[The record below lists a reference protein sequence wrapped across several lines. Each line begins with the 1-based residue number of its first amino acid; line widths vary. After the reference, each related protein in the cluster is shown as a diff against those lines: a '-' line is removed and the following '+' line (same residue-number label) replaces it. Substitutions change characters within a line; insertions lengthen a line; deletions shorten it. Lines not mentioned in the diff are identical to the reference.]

1 MQIHN
6 LAIMFGPSLF
16 STEERTNLRKLS
28 QDKGGKSNTYK
39 RRSGDKKSAADD
51 TALSLGN
58 TTSSEPNQN
67 LAYKMV
73 IYGQIVEFILNEFK
87 KFSIFFNSSC

>member
-16 STEERTNLRKLS
+16 SSEERPNIRKLS
-28 QDKGGKSNTYK
+28 QDKGGKNTNK
-39 RRSGDKKSAADD
+39 RRIGDKKNSSDVG
-51 TALSLGN
+51 TLALNNSG
-58 TTSSEPNQN
+58 EPNQN

-87 KFSIFFNSSC
+87 KFSIFSNSSC